1 MKNLKSVLLI
11 TLALSLSAC
20 GEKAKDA
27 AKPDTPANQV
37 EQQAGQSENREFMDD
52 LNMKMDKPSNFA
64 DKLAYLQ
71 GLQMGKQLQM
81 MELNPDY
88 EYILM
93 GLKHG
98 YYDDKEF
105 MNIAEISALQQ
116 EVMKEGAEIMKKVE
130 EKKMKEFTENGK
142 KAKAEG
148 EAFLAKNKTAD
159 GVQTSKSGL
168 QYKIIKAGEGNKAK
182 DGDLLLVHLKGNPLG
197 GEEIENTFNG
207 EPMPFLMDK
216 KAMPAWREA
225 LMLIG
230 KGGRIKIWAPAKLA
244 FGEKGL
250 FPQIPPHS
258 VMEFE
263 IELVDN
269 QGKAPMQQMQMPQQM
284 PQR

>member
-1 MKNLKSVLLI
+1 MKNLKSILLL

-20 GEKAKDA
+20 VEKAKDA
-27 AKPDTPANQV
+27 GKPETPANKV
-37 EQQAGQSENREFMDD
+37 EASANQETKFMDGYSI
-52 LNMKMDKPSNFA
+52 KMEKPSKFA

-88 EYILM
+88 DYILM

-98 YYDDKEF
+98 YYDDKEY
-105 MNIAEISALQQ
+105 MNMAEISALQQ
-116 EVMKEGAEIMKKVE
+116 EVMQEGAEIMRKVE
-130 EKKMKEFTENGK
+130 QKKQKEFIENGK
-142 KAKAEG
+142 KAKADG
-148 EAFLAKNKTAD
+148 EAFLAKNKSAE

-168 QYKIIKAGEGNKAK
+168 QYKIISQGDGTKAK

-197 GEEIENTFNG
+197 GDEIENTFKG
-207 EPMPFLMDK
+207 DPMPFLMDK

-269 QGKAPMQQMQMPQQM
+269 QGKAPMQAPGQM